1 MLARDVREAGGNPY
15 TRNIVNMLDISKPGG
30 NYYLGWT
37 DGLSGVDGTGPNSS
51 DEITLYLANGASIDV
66 TSNEEPSANIGVS
79 STTGLVVNDILM
91 VCNAEMAEIFQ
102 ATSLPS
108 GTSIQTNSGTRTTRH
123 LMNPFQTP
131 PESIDPSLC

>member
-1 MLARDVREAGGNPY
+1 
-15 TRNIVNMLDISKPGG
+15 MLDTSKPSG

-91 VCNAEMAEIFQ
+91 VCNAEMAAIFQ

-108 GTSIQTNSGTRTTRH
+108 GTSIQPKDRKSTRLNSSH
-123 LMNPFQTP
+123 
-131 PESIDPSLC
+131 